1 MENLF
6 KGISEYLPFSKGV
19 IQRQMSYKIG
29 FFMRTIG
36 GLIQVL
42 IMYYLWMSIFNSSPT
57 GEINGF
63 TAKEMVLYVIISYI
77 TSSIV
82 EAYIE
87 GTISSEIRDG
97 SIATYLIKPI
107 SYQKRILFESFG
119 QVILKIVTVLLPLW
133 IGFSIYRFVSIG
145 ETLPS
150 IGNILLYLVSLVLA
164 FCVRFTFN
172 FIFGLSA
179 FFVTYIWGFMLCK
192 GIIFRFFS
200 GELIP
205 MIFFPLALQN
215 VLKFLPF
222 SALNYTPVMI
232 YMGKFTTNEIIFSI
246 GVQVVWLIIFYVA
259 LRLLWKKAIKRL
271 TVLGG

>member
-1 MENLF
+1 MENLL
-6 KGISEYLPFSKGV
+6 KGISEYLPFTKGV

-42 IMYYLWMSIFNSSPT
+42 IMYYLWMAIFNSSPT
-57 GEINGF
+57 GDINGF
-63 TAKEMVLYVIISYI
+63 TSQEMVLYVIISYI
-77 TSSIV
+77 TASIV

-119 QVILKIVTVLLPLW
+119 TMMVKVATVLLPLW

-145 ETLPS
+145 ETPPGIL
-150 IGNILLYLVSLVLA
+150 NILLYLLSLVLA
-164 FCVRFTFN
+164 YCIRFTFN
-172 FIFGLSA
+172 FIFALSA

-205 MIFFPLALQN
+205 MIFFPLALQG
-215 VLKFLPF
+215 VLKYLPF

-232 YMGKFTTNEIIFSI
+232 YMGKFNTNEIMFSI

-259 LRLLWKKAIKRL
+259 LKVLWKRAIKRL